1 VRYLNHKGDIIVLV
15 LMIFISFVFWLTFA
29 TNDFEATKE
38 GIPIIKFN
46 KIIPTGKNALLY
58 YNVNE

>member
-1 VRYLNHKGDIIVLV
+1 MRYLNHKGDILALIV
-15 LMIFISFVFWLTFA
+15 MIFISFIFWLTVT

-46 KIIPTGKNALLY
+46 KIIPTGSNALLY